1 MRSAGSM
8 VINKSEVAMYLFRKH
23 YGESV
28 LLHWIVFALCCVVV
42 FAAIMICAGCAPVYG
57 MGNAHAL
64 VEMKAQLA
72 DRLTGIEQAN
82 LKLAAKVDAQT
93 VAMAGVNNTVSKVSS
108 EVHAGRDANSG
119 NTNATEIFTAQLQAQ
134 KETALAQIEMYKYEI
149 KLQSR
154 ETLKLYGII
163 ILLINALIW
172 IMKKQAN
179 SAANARYWQIET
191 VSRAEPEELPGIMCK
206 KKEHDKNNSIA
217 CKVENLVTKVMP
229 KKEV

>member
-1 MRSAGSM
+1 M
-8 VINKSEVAMYLFRKH
+8 
-23 YGESV
+23 
-28 LLHWIVFALCCVVV
+28 LLKWIITILTGVVV
-42 FAAIMICAGCAPVYG
+42 FVSVMALSSCAYA
-57 MGNAHAL
+57 MGKRSLLTAQIADTVKLADKVNGIENAQI
-64 VEMKAQLA
+64 QLA
-72 DRLTGIEQAN
+72 KKLDGQA
-82 LKLAAKVDAQT
+82 
-93 VAMAGVNNTVSKVSS
+93 VAMAGINNTVSKISTDNK
-108 EVHAGRDANSG
+108 AGRDIGSG